1 MGNVLSTDRKG
12 AIAELAIAPGPIHG
26 DARLAWAEEFNPPS
40 ASPSCRVNEIDAAAN
55 RIVRTVS
62 LGSFACEYL
71 TITGNEAWFVRS
83 NETFT
88 HVDLTNRRTLHTV
101 KLPKGR
107 TAGGIAIGRDV
118 VWVLTTPAPDA
129 EEASAR
135 LGSDG
140 GLMRVSRSAGT
151 VVGPMIP
158 TGTANRLI
166 GLAGNAVWLH
176 DVEGAIVKVRDRAR

>member
-1 MGNVLSTDRKG
+1 
-12 AIAELAIAPGPIHG
+12 
-26 DARLAWAEEFNPPS
+26 
-40 ASPSCRVNEIDAAAN
+40 
-55 RIVRTVS
+55 
-62 LGSFACEYL
+62 
-71 TITGNEAWFVRS
+71 
-83 NETFT
+83 
-88 HVDLTNRRTLHTV
+88 V

-158 TGTANRLI
+158 TGTATRLI